1 MSTLRCG
8 IPLAIAIE
16 WIMVIDRLGEADGVV
31 K

>member
-16 WIMVIDRLGEADGVV
+16 WIMVTTGWV
-31 K
+31 KLTEW